1 MDKIKFTVMHA
12 RMEPIY
18 CLQVPS
24 SGFQYSIG
32 PTDMLSV
39 LQVNSFDEHCFQTPY
54 NCNADI
60 VTKDKLIISQQIDP
74 NTATK
79 NPTYQ
84 IWNCSNITKF
94 SGEAREQHMPY
105 IFLLKNN
112 NLRSTIK
119 THFRTA

>member
-1 MDKIKFTVMHA
+1 MPE
-12 RMEPIY
+12 MEPIY

-24 SGFQYSIG
+24 SGLQYSIG
-32 PTDMLSV
+32 PTDMISV

-79 NPTYQ
+79 NPTNQ

-94 SGEAREQHMPY
+94 SGEAREQHMP
-105 IFLLKNN
+105 
-112 NLRSTIK
+112 
-119 THFRTA
+119 